1 MKIPRFRAWIEMNSG
16 TTRESKRDGV
26 LLKIK
31 KTNLSNNFLIS
42 TFFYRRKNT
51 IIAVPKLIYF
61 PDTAST

>member
-16 TTRESKRDGV
+16 TTVKLKRNGV